1 MTFSRFL
8 PAIFAVLAIPG
19 SAAAQTADALVQK
32 NIEARGGAARLKA
45 ITTLRIVR
53 TYGTFGA
60 NIPVTITKKREGL
73 HRTDQA
79 LPGRPTVIRGLDA
92 TGAWESING
101 KVSKRPPEQAAELR
115 ELDADFDGF
124 LVDYKAKGHSVE
136 FVGRERAG
144 GIDTYK
150 LKVTLKSGAVRH
162 VWLDANTHL
171 ERRHEGT
178 MLMPDGKPI
187 PVIITFADWK
197 DVQGVKFP
205 FAIDEERNS
214 FPPQTF
220 AIYTE
225 RVEINPAVDDA
236 LFAMPSEKPSSG
248 SR

>member
-1 MTFSRFL
+1 MTFSRL
-8 PAIFAVLAIPG
+8 VPAILVALAFPV
-19 SAAAQTADALVQK
+19 AASAQTADELVQK

-45 ITTLRIVR
+45 IKTIRIVR

-79 LPGRPTVIRGLDA
+79 LPGRPTVIRGLDP

-101 KVSKRPPEQAAELR
+101 KVTARPADQAAELR

-136 FVGRERAG
+136 YVGRERAG
-144 GIDTYK
+144 GLDTHK

-162 VWLDANTHL
+162 VWLDANTFL

-178 MLMPDGKPI
+178 MTLPDGKV
-187 PVIITFADWK
+187 PVILTFSEWR
-197 DVQGVKFP
+197 DVEGVKFP

-225 RVEINPAVDDA
+225 RIEINPAVDDGV
-236 LFAMPSEKPSSG
+236 FAMPSEKPPSS
-248 SR
+248 SK